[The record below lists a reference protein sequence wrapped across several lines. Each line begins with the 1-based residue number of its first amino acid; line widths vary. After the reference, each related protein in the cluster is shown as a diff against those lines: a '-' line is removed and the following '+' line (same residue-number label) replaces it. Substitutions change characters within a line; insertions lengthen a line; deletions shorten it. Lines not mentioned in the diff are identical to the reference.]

1 MIAAFGSKSDEEHE
15 QQLSVKHDDEVV
27 SSLKNPFVSTS
38 HG

>member
-1 MIAAFGSKSDEEHE
+1 MAAFGSKSDRKQE
-15 QQLSVKHDDEVV
+15 QQLSVKHDDEGV